1 MLFQHKRMH
10 YPFELSQHTRYND
23 HGYLFFCRPEP
34 EDANIVAH
42 NVGLSL
48 LKHVKHISVE
58 MTRTSLIIKYLHKTL
73 GRSSALTR
81 DLPYIQSDPNTRR
94 YPFSSTFTA
103 PQG

>member
-42 NVGLSL
+42 NVEI
-48 LKHVKHISVE
+48 V
-58 MTRTSLIIKYLHKTL
+58 
-73 GRSSALTR
+73 
-81 DLPYIQSDPNTRR
+81 
-94 YPFSSTFTA
+94 A
-103 PQG
+103 PQARQAHQRRDDSHVTHHQVPAQDIGKVIGSHT